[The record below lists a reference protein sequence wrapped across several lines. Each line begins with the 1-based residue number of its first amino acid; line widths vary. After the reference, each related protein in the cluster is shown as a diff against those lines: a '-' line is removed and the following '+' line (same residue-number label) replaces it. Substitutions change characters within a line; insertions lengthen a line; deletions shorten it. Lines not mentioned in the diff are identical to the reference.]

1 MNPPE
6 SLPAEWLRYIPDA
19 VVVCQRDRLV
29 YLNPAAE
36 RMLQGSLS
44 AFSDK
49 TVFDLFADI
58 QPDGNRPR
66 EMLAGFFNG
75 AQPAPDSLTLQGRLR
90 RKNGVTFDATITLA
104 VLGTI
109 AEQQTVVYFR
119 DISKEKTPEKSC
131 REIERVLQFL
141 YDNADFV
148 YWELDAETLKTFY
161 VSDSIVRMQGHTVE
175 EVLAM
180 DFEDTLSDP
189 LMARQIRET
198 VRDKLAEFE
207 TNGMDFTDA
216 RVYSANIPRV
226 CKDGRP
232 VWTEVTSRY
241 IRNPDNGRIEIHGV
255 SRYVTD
261 AVVAQ
266 KALQDTREYLHTI
279 VDAMPS
285 ALIGVGEGDIIALW
299 NEGVELISGISGSL
313 ALGNPVSDIWP
324 EAVVVRDMLRQ
335 TVHLKRKQVQYSV
348 FLPGA
353 ARERRFNLLC
363 FPVQTNGTD
372 GAVLRID
379 DVTEQAAMQ
388 ELLIQSEKMLSL
400 GGLAAGMA
408 HEINNPLGGIV
419 QLSQVLKSRLK
430 QSGRSND
437 AAAAKHGFTME
448 QLQGYIRERKLEEM
462 VDGIQSAGNRAGD
475 IIRNMLDYAR
485 QTTDSYT
492 WTDMRDVV
500 AQTLA
505 LAQNELDLNR
515 KVDFGRISVV
525 TEYENDLPAV
535 RCNVGRIQQV
545 LFNLFKNSAQA
556 FSEVPFS
563 PGRWQ
568 LRIRLAADDGML
580 IIEIEDNGPGMSEE
594 VRASIFEPFFST
606 KKSHGG
612 SGLGLPIC
620 RFIVK
625 EFHKGEIDVR
635 SKLGE
640 GTSFRIQL
648 PIDPNL
654 ADAGASI
661 HKSI

>member
-1 MNPPE
+1 MNLPE
-6 SLPAEWLRYIPDA
+6 PLPAEWLRYIPDA
-19 VVVCQRDRLV
+19 VVVCQGDKLV

-36 RMLQGSLS
+36 QMLQGSLS
-44 AFSDK
+44 AFSDN

-58 QPDGNRPR
+58 QPAGNRPR

-75 AQPAPDSLTLQGRLR
+75 AQPAPDSLILQGRLR
-90 RKNGVTFDATITLA
+90 RKSGVTFDATITLA
-104 VLGTI
+104 VLGTT

-119 DISKEKTPEKSC
+119 DISKEKTLRK
-131 REIERVLQFL
+131 RFQKNERVLQFL
-141 YDNADFV
+141 YDHADFV
-148 YWELDAETLKTFY
+148 YWELDAETLKTLY
-161 VSDSIVRMQGHTVE
+161 VSDSIVRMQGHTAE
-175 EVLAM
+175 EVLSM
-180 DFEDTLSDP
+180 DFEETLSDP
-189 LMARQIRET
+189 LIARQIRET
-198 VRDKLAEFE
+198 IRDKLAEFE
-207 TNGMDFTDA
+207 TNGIDFTDA

-226 CKDGRP
+226 CKDGRA

-241 IRNPDNGRIEIHGV
+241 IRNPDSGRIEIHGV

-285 ALIGVGEGDIIALW
+285 ALIGVGDGDMIALW
-299 NEGVELISGISGSL
+299 NEGVEMISGISGGI

-335 TVHLKRKQVQYSV
+335 TVLLQKKQVQYSV

-430 QSGRSND
+430 QSGHSND

-448 QLQGYIRERKLEEM
+448 QLQGYIRERKIEEM
-462 VDGIQSAGNRAGD
+462 VDGIQRAGNRAGD

-485 QTTDSYT
+485 QTSDSYT

-515 KVDFGRISVV
+515 KVDFGRISVM
-525 TEYENDLPAV
+525 TDYEKDLPAV

-568 LRIRLAADDGML
+568 LRIRLAADDCMFT
-580 IIEIEDNGPGMSEE
+580 IEIEDNGPGMSEE

-606 KKSHGG
+606 KKARGG

-654 ADAGASI
+654 ADPGASI
-661 HKSI
+661 RKSI